1 MKGKA
6 GKHVS
11 DILAYGILILLL
23 IFSVFP
29 FIWLIFSSFKT
40 LPDFVNNASRLLP
53 EKFTFGNYLRV
64 IKDFGFA
71 VYLRNSAVVSISA
84 MIISIVLSSMA
95 AYSVVRFFP
104 KVGKRITNAII
115 VAYMFPPILLAVPY
129 VMVVSMIHLTNSL
142 VGLTIVYLSFTVP
155 YCVWMLTGYFRSVP
169 LEIEE
174 AARIDGATR
183 FQTFTR
189 ITLPLV
195 MPGLVATAV
204 FAFINAWNEFLY
216 SLVLISSGSK
226 KTVSVAL
233 YSLVGGETLQ
243 YGELTAAS
251 VLVVIPTIIL
261 FFCIQKRLVTGLT
274 NGAIK

>member
-1 MKGKA
+1 MNGKV
-6 GKHVS
+6 GKHMT
-11 DILAYGILILLL
+11 DILAYTILVLLL

-29 FIWLIFSSFKT
+29 FIWLFFSSFKT
-40 LPDFVNNASRLLP
+40 LPDFVNNASKILP
-53 EKFTFGNYLRV
+53 EKFTFGNYIRV

-84 MIISIVLSSMA
+84 MVISIVLSSMA

-104 KVGKRITNAII
+104 RVGKRITNLII

-129 VMVVSMIHLTNSL
+129 VMVVSMIRLTNSL

-169 LEIEE
+169 VEIEE

-183 FQTFTR
+183 FQTFIR

-195 MPGLVATAV
+195 VPGLVATAV

-261 FFCIQKRLVTGLT
+261 FFCIQKRLVSGLT
-274 NGAIK
+274 SGAIK